1 MDYIYSWRLEGSTD
15 GETFT
20 TLFQPPNPTYI
31 GNEVQYFP
39 IETSNRCNI
48 FRLFCLEAE
57 PDNPGLSYMQLYVY
71 SE

>member
-1 MDYIYSWRLEGSTD
+1 MCIRDR
-15 GETFT
+15 
-20 TLFQPPNPTYI
+20 PNPIYI

-39 IETSNRCNI
+39 IETSNRFNI

-57 PDNPGLSYMQLYVY
+57 PENPGLSYMQLYVY